1 MPADDT
7 ETANSAAAQPAAASE
22 TAPSLPLEWEGV
34 TAVNIY
40 GLTLGIFATLLLTK
54 LASYLTPYKLYFSF
68 TSMLYDDRAAF
79 KWEALI
85 IKLAIPCIVGF
96 ALFYL
101 PHRWMVWTRDG
112 SRSYRRIFRYLARE
126 ARLTAMTVGFFAA
139 LLSTWPF
146 IVYWDVLQRP
156 DLIDRRLP
164 FLFVYLLYF
173 IAYAYFTGFGV
184 SLAQLVL
191 REHLTR
197 NMNASIPQRVAWFEA
212 IRTSFFGLVTSAIAT
227 YLASGLSGVVG
238 AAAPAAASQ

>member
-1 MPADDT
+1 MPEGSSDT
-7 ETANSAAAQPAAASE
+7 DTNAAQPAPPIA
-22 TAPSLPLEWEGV
+22 WEGV
-34 TAVNIY
+34 KAVNLY
-40 GLTLGIFATLLLTK
+40 GLTIGVFAILLLTK

-68 TSMLYDDRAAF
+68 TSMLFDDRASF

-85 IKLAIPCIVGF
+85 IKLAIPCVVGF
-96 ALFYL
+96 CLFYL

-126 ARLTAMTVGFFAA
+126 ARLTAMAVGFYAA
-139 LLSTWPF
+139 LLSAWPF
-146 IVYWDVLQRP
+146 IAYWDVLQRP

-173 IAYAYFTGFGV
+173 IGYSYFAGFGV

-191 REHLTR
+191 RDHLTR
-197 NMNASIPQRVAWFEA
+197 SMNASIPQRVAWFEA
-212 IRTSFFGLVTSAIAT
+212 VRTSLFGLITSGIAT

-238 AAAPAAASQ
+238 AAAPAAAAQ

>member
-1 MPADDT
+1 MPAESA
-7 ETANSAAAQPAAASE
+7 ETSTSDSV
-22 TAPSLPLEWEGV
+22 APVAWEGV
-34 TAVNIY
+34 KAVNIY
-40 GLTLGIFATLLLTK
+40 GFALGIFATLMLTK

-96 ALFYL
+96 CLFYL

-139 LLSTWPF
+139 LLSAWPF

-191 REHLTR
+191 RQSLTR
-197 NMNASIPQRVAWFEA
+197 SMNADIPQRVAWFDA
-212 IRTSFFGLVTSAIAT
+212 IRTSFFGLVTSAVAT

-238 AAAPAAASQ
+238 AAAPAAAAQ

>member
-1 MPADDT
+1 MPAESA
-7 ETANSAAAQPAAASE
+7 ETSASDSATPVA
-22 TAPSLPLEWEGV
+22 WEGV
-34 TAVNIY
+34 KAVNIY
-40 GLTLGIFATLLLTK
+40 GFTLGIFATLMLTK

-96 ALFYL
+96 CLFYL

-126 ARLTAMTVGFFAA
+126 ARLTAMATGFFTA
-139 LLSTWPF
+139 LLSAWPF

-191 REHLTR
+191 RQSLTR
-197 NMNASIPQRVAWFEA
+197 SMNADIPQRVAWFDA

-238 AAAPAAASQ
+238 AAAPAAAAQ

>member
-1 MPADDT
+1 MSPDSGET
-7 ETANSAAAQPAAASE
+7 EPAAASA
-22 TAPSLPLEWEGV
+22 APSAPPPIAWEGV
-34 TAVNIY
+34 KAVNIY
-40 GLTLGIFATLLLTK
+40 GLTLGIFSILLLTK

-85 IKLAIPCIVGF
+85 IKLTIPCIVGF
-96 ALFYL
+96 CLFYL

-126 ARLTAMTVGFFAA
+126 VRLTAMSAGFYAA
-139 LLSTWPF
+139 LLTTWPF

-156 DLIDRRLP
+156 DLIERRLP

-173 IAYAYFTGFGV
+173 IAYSYFTGFGV

-191 REHLTR
+191 RDRLTR
-197 NMNASIPQRVAWFEA
+197 GMNAEIPQRVAWFEA
-212 IRTSFFGLVTSAIAT
+212 IRTSVFGLVTSAIAT
-227 YLASGLSGVVG
+227 YLASGLSSVVG
-238 AAAPAAASQ
+238 AAAPAAAAQ

>member
-1 MPADDT
+1 MPEGSSDT
-7 ETANSAAAQPAAASE
+7 ETAAPHAPAPPIA
-22 TAPSLPLEWEGV
+22 WEGV
-34 TAVNIY
+34 KAVNIY
-40 GLTLGIFATLLLTK
+40 GLTVGIFAILLLTK

-68 TSMLYDDRAAF
+68 TSMLFDDRASF
-79 KWEALI
+79 KWEALM

-96 ALFYL
+96 CLFYL

-126 ARLTAMTVGFFAA
+126 ARLTAMATGFFAA
-139 LLSTWPF
+139 LLSAWPF

-173 IAYAYFTGFGV
+173 IGYAYFTGFGV

-197 NMNASIPQRVAWFEA
+197 GMNAEIPKRTAWFEA
-212 IRTSFFGLVTSAIAT
+212 IRTSLFGLVTSAIAA

-238 AAAPAAASQ
+238 AAAPAAAAQ